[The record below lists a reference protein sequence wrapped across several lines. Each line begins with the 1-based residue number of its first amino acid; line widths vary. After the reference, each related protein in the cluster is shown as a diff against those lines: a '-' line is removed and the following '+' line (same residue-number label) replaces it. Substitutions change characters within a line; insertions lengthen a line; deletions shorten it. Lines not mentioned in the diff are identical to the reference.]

1 MEKQEVRMTKS
12 QAQRLETVLK
22 RISEEFSDWRLR
34 RDYFSFQCWVL
45 SILSESLSH
54 YNIPYTCVYRAGR
67 ALCDEMCNRKK
78 SEL

>member
-22 RISEEFSDWRLR
+22 WISEDDFDWELRQDYLTLQCSVLARLAGALWQ
-34 RDYFSFQCWVL
+34 D
-45 SILSESLSH
+45 
-54 YNIPYTCVYRAGR
+54 NIPYTCVYRAGR